1 MRAIDL
7 DTLAATLRAR
17 SRASRTIVAIAGA
30 PGSGKSTVAASLVER
45 LNATVPGL
53 AALLP
58 MDGYHFDDTLLD
70 RLGRRARKGAPDT
83 FDVAG
88 LRVTL
93 ERLARNDEPEI
104 IIPVFDRTL
113 EIARAGAR
121 AIDRSVAII
130 VVEGN
135 YLLLGSEPWRS
146 LHGLYDLTVML
157 ETPEAEL
164 RRRLVERWTG
174 FGLPPGEIERKVEE
188 NDLPNGRQVRSASI
202 AANWTLA
209 N

>member
-1 MRAIDL
+1 
-7 DTLAATLRAR
+7 
-17 SRASRTIVAIAGA
+17 IAGA
-30 PGSGKSTVAASLVER
+30 PGSGKSTVAADLEGR

-58 MDGYHFDDTLLD
+58 MDGFHFDDTLLD
-70 RLGRRARKGAPDT
+70 RLGRRDRKGAPDT

-104 IIPVFDRTL
+104 VVPVFDRTL

-135 YLLLGSEPWRS
+135 YLLLDAEPWRS
-146 LHGLYDLTVML
+146 LHGLFDMTVML
-157 ETPEAEL
+157 ETPEEDL
-164 RRRLVERWTG
+164 RRRLVERWS
-174 FGLPPGEIERKVEE
+174 GLGLSPREIARKVEE
-188 NDLPNGRQVRSASI
+188 NDLPNGRKVGSGSI
-202 AANWTLA
+202 AAHWALA

>member
-17 SRASRTIVAIAGA
+17 GRGSRTIVAIAGA
-30 PGSGKSTVAASLVER
+30 PGSGKSTVAAGLVER
-45 LNATVPGL
+45 LNAAVPGL

-104 IIPVFDRTL
+104 VVPVFDRTL

-135 YLLLGSEPWRS
+135 YLLLRSDPWRS

-157 ETPEAEL
+157 EAPEAEL

-174 FGLPPGEIERKVEE
+174 FGLPPGEIARKVEE

-202 AANWTLA
+202 ASDWTLA